1 MQISLEKAAQM
12 MSGKC
17 VNCGEGF
24 FTSVTTDTRKIEKGS
39 LFVALCGEKFDGH
52 DFAAKAIED
61 GAAAVVSQKKAQ
73 DLGKNIPT
81 IEVENTYT
89 ALLDLAKGYRE
100 SLDLCV
106 VGVTGSVGKTTTKDM
121 IAAVLSQGMKTQKTQ
136 GNLNNHI
143 GVPKTIF
150 SISENDEAAVIEMG
164 MNHKNEIS
172 PLSKAAQPDI
182 AVITCIGV
190 SHIEN
195 LGSREGILEAK
206 LEILDG
212 MQPDAPIVIS
222 ADNDI
227 LGAIEQL
234 DEHPIIRTAVT
245 SIDADITAKNIV
257 EGTEGSRFDVYVGE
271 NFFVSLFLPAIGIH
285 NIQNALL
292 AVAVGIEMGLS
303 ELQIAA
309 GIAAYAPSGMRQKI
323 TKIAGLTFIEDCYN
337 ASPTSMIASLTTLS
351 SLAQGKRAVAVLGD
365 MLELGE
371 IAESSHLE
379 VGAFAAEKCSEVVCC
394 GKLAKKIYEGVQQC
408 GCKATLFD
416 TNDKAA
422 QYLIKTLKEGDV
434 VLFKASHSMHFE
446 EIISTVYAALEN
458 KSEN

>member
-1 MQISLEKAAQM
+1 MQISLKNAAEILG
-12 MSGKC
+12 GKC
-17 VNCGEGF
+17 VNCENEF
-24 FTSVTTDTRKIEKGS
+24 FTSVTTDTRKIQNGS
-39 LFVALCGEKFDGH
+39 LFVALRGEKFDGH
-52 DFAAKAIED
+52 DFAAQAVEN
-61 GAAAVVSQKKAQ
+61 GAAAVVSEKPAAS
-73 DLGKNIPT
+73 LGENIPI
-81 IEVENTYT
+81 IEVESTYE
-89 ALLDLAKGYRE
+89 ALLSLARAYRE

-106 VGVTGSVGKTTTKDM
+106 VGITGSVGKTTTKDM
-121 IAAVLSQGMKTQKTQ
+121 IAAVLSQGMKTLKTQ

-150 SISENDEAAVIEMG
+150 DINEDDEAAVIEMG
-164 MNHKNEIS
+164 MNHKGEIS
-172 PLSKAAQPDI
+172 TLSKTAKPDL

-190 SHIEN
+190 SHMEN

-212 MQPDAPIVIS
+212 MQPDAPIIIN
-222 ADNDI
+222 ADNDL
-227 LGAIEQL
+227 LGEIYEL
-234 DEHPIIRTAVT
+234 GERPVIRTA
-245 SIDADITAKNIV
+245 IDARDADITAKNIV

-323 TKIAGLTFIEDCYN
+323 TKLANITFIEDCYN

-351 SLAQGKRAVAVLGD
+351 SLAQGKRAIAVLGD

-371 IAESSHLE
+371 ISEASHLE
-379 VGAFAAEKCSEVVCC
+379 VGQFAGERCSEVVCC
-394 GKLAKKIYEGVQQC
+394 GKLAEKIYDGALEK
-408 GCKATLFD
+408 GCKAALFD
-416 TNDKAA
+416 TNEKTA
-422 QYLIKTLKEGDV
+422 QYLSKTLKEGDV

-446 EIISTVYAALEN
+446 EIICAVYKTLEN
-458 KSEN
+458 TSEN

>member
-12 MSGKC
+12 MGGKC
-17 VNCGEGF
+17 VNCDGIF
-24 FTSVTTDTRKIEKGS
+24 FTSVTTDTRKIEEGS

-52 DFAAKAIED
+52 DFAAQAIEN
-61 GAAAVVSQKKAQ
+61 GASAVVSQKKA
-73 DLGKNIPT
+73 DVLGENIPT

-100 SLDLCV
+100 SLDLYV

-121 IAAVLSQGMKTQKTQ
+121 IASVLSQGMKTQKTQ

-212 MQPDAPIVIS
+212 MKPDAPIVIS

-227 LGAIEQL
+227 LSKLEQL
-234 DEHPIIRTAVT
+234 GEHPIIRTAVT
-245 SIDADITAKNIV
+245 STDADITAKNIT
-257 EGTEGSRFDVYVGE
+257 EGTEGSRFDVYVGQ

-337 ASPTSMIASLTTLS
+337 ASPTSMFASLTTLS
-351 SLAQGKRAVAVLGD
+351 SLSQGKRAIAVLGD

-394 GKLAKKIYEGVQQC
+394 GKLAKKIFEGAGQG

-416 TNDKAA
+416 TNQKAA
-422 QYLIKTLKEGDV
+422 QYLVKTLGDGDV

-446 EIISTVYAALEN
+446 EIISAVYAALEN
-458 KSEN
+458 K